1 MYHTSIQ
8 RRGCVLMLTH
18 VHPRYKK
25 YYGKASGRLCRL
37 FPSWNKTPTAEIF
50 CAELMLGLQR
60 VGPSRVD
67 QSELLQRLDPSEGGV
82 IGVQAFLKK
91 LAWGLL
97 PLPLFRTY
105 FVCAPANKHMHVY
118 IHVYTHVCMCTH
130 TNAHINTHVKT
141 C

>member
-1 MYHTSIQ
+1 
-8 RRGCVLMLTH
+8 MLTH

-60 VGPSRVD
+60 LGPSRVD
-67 QSELLQRLDPSEGGV
+67 QSELLQRLDP
-82 IGVQAFLKK
+82 
-91 LAWGLL
+91 
-97 PLPLFRTY
+97 
-105 FVCAPANKHMHVY
+105 Y